1 MLRKY
6 DTTSKEVLRK
16 CTAEVITRIEETR
29 GSEIGVIAA
38 QDIIDIVTQNMG
50 PEIYN
55 MGLRDAKKLLQERVC
70 DIETEIDILE
80 QHS

>member
-1 MLRKY
+1 MIKKFDNVSDEIRK
-6 DTTSKEVLRK
+6 K
-16 CTAEVITRIEETR
+16 CIGEVITRVQEIDD
-29 GSEIGVIAA
+29 SEIGVIAA

-55 MGLRDAKKLLQERVC
+55 MALHDTQKLLQEKIS
-70 DIETEIDILE
+70 DIEFEIDSLE